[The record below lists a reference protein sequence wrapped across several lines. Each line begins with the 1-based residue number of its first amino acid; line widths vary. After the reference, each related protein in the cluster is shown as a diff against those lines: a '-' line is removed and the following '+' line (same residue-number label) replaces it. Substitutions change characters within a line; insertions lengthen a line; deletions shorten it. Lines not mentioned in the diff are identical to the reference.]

1 MALSTKVLVQRLLAK
16 VLSKPGVDIF
26 MRKDIKNFLYN
37 YGKELNGGSSTACDS
52 CCPAPSNT
60 GATIT
65 ETKLTINGPGLY
77 KDTTSGT
84 YGIRIAPD
92 LILDRRL
99 YAIKISFSGLT
110 TQPIVLFTN
119 GGGIVNLDVNANNWY
134 GTPNM
139 QNGDLVA
146 GEPIGDTGILIYS
159 NDSSTPNSF
168 IGSEVYISLFTA

>member
-37 YGKELNGGSSTACDS
+37 YGKELNTSNPACDS
-52 CCPAPSNT
+52 CCPPPSNV

-65 ETKLTINGPGLY
+65 ETQLTINGPGLY
-77 KDTTSGT
+77 KDTSSGT

-92 LILDRRL
+92 LLLDKRL
-99 YAIKISFSGLT
+99 YAIKISFFGLT

-119 GGGIVNLDVNANNWY
+119 GVGNVSLDVNGTNWY

-139 QNGDLVA
+139 QNGDPVA
-146 GEPIGDTGILIYS
+146 GDPIEDTAILIYS
-159 NDSSTPNSF
+159 NDSSTPDSF

>member
-1 MALSTKVLVQRLLAK
+1 MLSHLNKY
-16 VLSKPGVDIF
+16 PIPDIQLT
-26 MRKDIKNFLYN
+26 KDIRWFLNKYD
-37 YGKELNGGSSTACDS
+37 KELNGGSSAACNS
-52 CCPAPSNT
+52 CCPPPSNV
-60 GATIT
+60 GATVT

-77 KDTTSGT
+77 KDTSSGT

-92 LILDRRL
+92 LLLDKRL
-99 YAIKISFSGLT
+99 YAIKISFFGLT

-134 GTPNM
+134 GTPNI

-146 GEPIGDTGILIYS
+146 GEPIEDTGILIYS